1 MFARSRAYADGDFTR
16 TANQRK
22 LIMAIVNKVLA
33 LNTAELLGAVQ
44 AAANCVT
51 TDLAVGDIAALAQQ
65 FQDDGDLTIYSAMVP
80 STTAMIGDVSYV
92 INDPVATK
100 EMMKLVEAGEDP
112 SSVVSSGYVDPGDT
126 AGGASTYGNGYGS
139 TGSGAGNGA
148 GNANYYDPATPMHRE
163 PEEPT
168 TAAMLTT
175 VTLTTPVERVEPA
188 GTTTELLLAA
198 RAVPTVQADTTPAI
212 PIRALRR
219 DGIRCLAGVSL
230 GSSNCASGIGF
241 DRCRFLIGS
250 STGRLSFGS
259 PVEFSYPLR
268 DTGDHRLQRRMG
280 LAKT

>member
-33 LNTAELLGAVQ
+33 MNTTELLGVVQ
-44 AAANCVT
+44 AASNCVT

-65 FQDDGDLTIYSAMVP
+65 FQGDEELTIYSAMVP

-148 GNANYYDPATPMHRE
+148 GNANYYDPGYT
-163 PEEPT
+163 
-168 TAAMLTT
+168 
-175 VTLTTPVERVEPA
+175 
-188 GTTTELLLAA
+188 
-198 RAVPTVQADTTPAI
+198 D
-212 PIRALRR
+212 
-219 DGIRCLAGVSL
+219 
-230 GSSNCASGIGF
+230 ASGTGGANNGGYVDNGYVDNTGGAGGTGGYDNGAIAG
-241 DRCRFLIGS
+241 GS
-250 STGRLSFGS
+250 GGTDGAGGYDPGYTDPGAYDGTAS
-259 PVEFSYPLR
+259 
-268 DTGDHRLQRRMG
+268 
-280 LAKT
+280 AA

>member
-1 MFARSRAYADGDFTR
+1 MTERVDDPDADGTTAHPEWPRVIIEEGEQHLDGNQALVFARSRAYADGDFTR

-33 LNTAELLGAVQ
+33 MNTTELLGVVQ
-44 AAANCVT
+44 AASNCVT

-65 FQDDGDLTIYSAMVP
+65 FQGDEELTIYSAMVP

-112 SSVVSSGYVDPGDT
+112 SSTPQAVPART
-126 AGGASTYGNGYGS
+126 ATVTAALVRPPATAQE
-139 TGSGAGNGA
+139 T
-148 GNANYYDPATPMHRE
+148 PIITIRATPMHRE
-163 PEEPT
+163 PEGPT

-175 VTLTTPVERVEPA
+175 VTLTTPAERVEPA

-212 PIRALRR
+212 PIRAPT
-219 DGIRCLAGVSL
+219 
-230 GSSNCASGIGF
+230 
-241 DRCRFLIGS
+241 
-250 STGRLSFGS
+250 TGRHPLLSRRLVGIL
-259 PVEFSYPLR
+259 ELR
-268 DTGDHRLQRRMG
+268 KRHRLRSMPLFNR
-280 LAKT
+280 LLNR